1 MNDLFA
7 GSLIRIKTE
16 LNEIVDIVIYAVN
29 GHSKMR
35 LFIVTNDSNLDI
47 SIILDNLKRY
57 FKFESIIYIENKI
70 KYYDVVFDQNIFL
83 NYNCLITSDNE
94 IINKNSFLK
103 NTCINEFAEK
113 YTPNDLIRIKPLINV
128 IFINYKIISFTDF
141 YDLVIYAKIVGRKK
155 TKPHKFFIFFK

>member
-113 YTPNDLIRIKPLINV
+113 YTPNDLTHIKPLINV